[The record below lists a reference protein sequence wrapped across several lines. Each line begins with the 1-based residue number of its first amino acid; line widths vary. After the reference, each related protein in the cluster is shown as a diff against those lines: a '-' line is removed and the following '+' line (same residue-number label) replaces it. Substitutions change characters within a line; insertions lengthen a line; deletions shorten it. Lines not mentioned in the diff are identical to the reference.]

1 MKKILLTLLSVLMII
16 TLVGCQK
23 SEPAQ
28 ESETDVKEDV
38 NEQESREPV
47 TEENG
52 KSLVLY
58 FSWSGN
64 VDKFANIIASETGA
78 DIVRIEPVVP
88 YSTDYNTVADYAKK
102 ERDNDGRPE
111 IKTEI
116 NIDGYDVIFVG
127 YPIWWYTVPM
137 IIRTLL
143 DDFDFSGKTII
154 PFNSHEGSGNGGTY
168 DLIKQLEPQA
178 EVLEGL
184 AIRGRDFQNDQT
196 ETVRNWLSKL
206 DY

>member
-1 MKKILLTLLSVLMII
+1 MEKMLLTLLSVLMII

-23 SEPAQ
+23 NEPAQ

-38 NEQESREPV
+38 NEQESGEPV

-78 DIVRIEPVVP
+78 DIIRIEPAIP

-102 ERDNDGRPE
+102 ERDNDERPE
-111 IKTEI
+111 IKTQISIE
-116 NIDGYDVIFVG
+116 DYDVIFVG

-137 IIRTLL
+137 IIRTLF
-143 DDFDFSGKTII
+143 DNYDFSGKTII

-168 DLIKQLEPQA
+168 DLIRQLEPQA
-178 EVLEGL
+178 KVLEGL
-184 AIRGRDFQNDQT
+184 AIRGRDFQKDQT

>member
-1 MKKILLTLLSVLMII
+1 MKKVLLSLLSVLMII
-16 TLVGCQK
+16 TLVGCQNN
-23 SEPAQ
+23 EPVQ
-28 ESETDVKEDV
+28 EPVAEVQETGKPVTKEDKK
-38 NEQESREPV
+38 
-47 TEENG
+47 T
-52 KSLVLY
+52 LILY

-78 DIVRIEPVVP
+78 DIVRIESTVP

-102 ERDNDGRPE
+102 ERDNDERPE
-111 IKTEI
+111 IKTQISIE
-116 NIDGYDVIFVG
+116 DYDVIFIG

-137 IIRTLL
+137 IIRTLF

-168 DLIKQLEPQA
+168 DLIRQLEPQA
-178 EVLEGL
+178 KVLEGL

-196 ETVRNWLSKL
+196 ETVRGWLSKL

>member
-1 MKKILLTLLSVLMII
+1 MKKILLSLLSIFIII
-16 TLVGCQK
+16 TLVGCQNN
-23 SEPAQ
+23 EPVQ
-28 ESETDVKEDV
+28 EPETDVKEDV
-38 NEQESREPV
+38 NEQESGEPV

-137 IIRTLL
+137 IIRTLF

-168 DLIKQLEPQA
+168 DLIRQLEPQA

-184 AIRGRDFQNDQT
+184 AIRGRDFQKDQT